1 MFTKQEQAL
10 IDEAIAIIRSKFQ
23 RKLATPMNSPEAVR
37 AFLALLVEGEEREN
51 FGALYLDTQNF
62 VIKDEI
68 LFIGT
73 LAEASVWPREVVKAA
88 LLCNA
93 SALIV
98 FHNHPSGVA
107 EPSQADR
114 QVTRRLSDAL
124 ALVGISILD
133 HFVIGHD
140 DMVSFAERGWI

>member
-23 RKLATPMNSPEAVR
+23 RKLATPFNSPESVK
-37 AFLALLVEGEEREN
+37 AFLALLVEGEEREK
-51 FGALYLDTQNF
+51 FGVLYLDNQHF
-62 VIKDEI
+62 LIKDEI
-68 LFIGT
+68 LFAGT

-93 SALIV
+93 SAVIV
-98 FHNHPSGVA
+98 FHNHPSGLA

-114 QVTRRLSDAL
+114 QITRRLSDAL

-140 DMVSFAERGWI
+140 DMVSFAKRGWI

>member
-37 AFLALLVEGEEREN
+37 ALLALLVEGEEREN